1 MGPTGSL
8 FMPLGPLT
16 DDAAAALFTEHVTAL
31 AAGGVDL
38 LWVQTMS
45 DEAEVKAAVV
55 AARAT
60 GLPVVCMMS
69 LYTHQRTMM
78 GVAPSDIAAF

>member
-8 FMPLGPLT
+8 FTPLGPLT
-16 DDAAAALFTEHVTAL
+16 NDAAAALFTEQATGLV
-31 AAGGVDL
+31 AGGVDF
-38 LWVQTMS
+38 LWVETMS
-45 DEAEVKAAVV
+45 DEAEVKAAVE

-69 LYTHQRTMM
+69 LYTHQRTLM
-78 GVAPSDIAAF
+78 GVAPSDFPAF